1 MSLITV
7 QTTITASISTV
18 WECWIKPEH
27 VTKWN
32 FASDDWHCPKATS
45 ELEVNGEFHHI
56 MAAKDGSSEF
66 DFWGK
71 FTQIEIEKQIQI
83 ELGDSRKV
91 TVLFE
96 TKSDQTTLVTEH
108 FEPENQ
114 NPLDLQKAGWQAI
127 LDNFKQY
134 VETIV

>member
-71 FTQIEIEKQIQI
+71 FTQIEIEKKIQI

-91 TVLFE
+91 TILFE

>member
-7 QTTITASISTV
+7 QTTITASVSTV

-71 FTQIEIEKQIQI
+71 FTQIEIEKKIQI

-91 TVLFE
+91 TILFE

>member
-7 QTTITASISTV
+7 QAAIAAPVATV
-18 WECWIKPEH
+18 WECWTKPEH

-32 FASDDWHCPKATS
+32 FASPDWHCPKSTS
-45 ELEVNGEFHHI
+45 SLEINGEFHHI
-56 MAAKDGSSEF
+56 MAAKDGSFEF
-66 DFWGK
+66 DFWGR
-71 FTQIEIEKQIQI
+71 FTQIEIEKQLQI

-96 TKSDQTTLVTEH
+96 NKSDQTTLITEH

-114 NPLDLQKAGWQAI
+114 NPLDLQEAGWQAI
-127 LDNFKQY
+127 LNNFKQY
-134 VETIV
+134 VETQL

>member
-7 QTTITASISTV
+7 QTTITASVSTV
-18 WECWIKPEH
+18 WECWINPEH

-56 MAAKDGSSEF
+56 MAAKDGSFEF

-91 TVLFE
+91 KVLFE

>member
-7 QTTITASISTV
+7 QTTITASVSTV
-18 WECWIKPEH
+18 WECWINPEH

-91 TVLFE
+91 TILFE

>member
-7 QTTITASISTV
+7 QTTITASVSTV

-91 TVLFE
+91 TILFE